1 MKRLKPLTIVFLSLN
16 ALVLL
21 AAIVIMIYFA
31 INPMHAGPINLEF
44 YEVAAFICLPPL
56 ILINLVWLIIW
67 RIRNRKHDSDET
79 SDW

>member
-31 INPMHAGPINLEF
+31 INPIYAGPTKLAF
-44 YEVAAFICLPPL
+44 YTVAVYLCLPPL
-56 ILINLVWLIIW
+56 FLINLVWLIIW
-67 RIRNRKHDSDET
+67 RIRNRKNDSDET

>member
-31 INPMHAGPINLEF
+31 INPIHAGPLNPEF
-44 YEVAAFICLPPL
+44 YEVAMWLCLPPL

-67 RIRNRKHDSDET
+67 RIRNRKNDSDET